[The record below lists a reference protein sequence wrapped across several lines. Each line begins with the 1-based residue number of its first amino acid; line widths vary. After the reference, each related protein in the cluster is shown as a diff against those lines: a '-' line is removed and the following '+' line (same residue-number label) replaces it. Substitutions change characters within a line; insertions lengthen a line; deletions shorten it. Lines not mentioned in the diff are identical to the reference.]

1 MIFTKPWFSISRWIA
16 RIGSL
21 LVIGFLLAFLFG
33 EGLLPITILHLCFPL
48 GVMMGLIVAWFLEG
62 LGATITI
69 VSITAF
75 YLIHYRLS
83 GALPS
88 GPFFLIAAAP
98 SVFFLISKSMRQYI
112 ATEAEYDD

>member
-1 MIFTKPWFSISRWIA
+1 MIFTKSCLSISRWTA

-33 EGLLPITILHLCFPL
+33 EGLPPITILHLCFPL

-62 LGATITI
+62 IGAAITI

-75 YLIHYRLS
+75 YLFHYRLS

-98 SVFFLISKSMRQYI
+98 SIFFLISKFMRQYI
-112 ATEAEYDD
+112 ATETKYKD

>member
-1 MIFTKPWFSISRWIA
+1 MIFTNSCLSISRWIA

-33 EGLLPITILHLCFPL
+33 EGLPPITILHLCFPL

-62 LGATITI
+62 IGATITI

-83 GALPS
+83 GVLPS

-98 SVFFLISKSMRQYI
+98 SLFFLISKFMRPHI
-112 ATEAEYDD
+112 VTEMEYDD

>member
-1 MIFTKPWFSISRWIA
+1 MKNYTQMSPVKPTPRNQQKLQSLQRNHVHDKKVFLVCC
-16 RIGSL
+16 IGSL

-33 EGLLPITILHLCFPL
+33 EGLPPITILHLCFPL

-62 LGATITI
+62 IGATITI

-75 YLIHYRLS
+75 YLIHCRLS

-88 GPFFLIAAAP
+88 GPFL
-98 SVFFLISKSMRQYI
+98 
-112 ATEAEYDD
+112 